1 MTTSMLSNHHI
12 LKVALG
18 FRSLVTPIRF
28 VLEHPEPLPITLPLE
43 STDYD
48 SSLTWT
54 LRVHATIILL
64 KQEDISYTIVKDLM
78 GTGIREETC

>member
-1 MTTSMLSNHHI
+1 MTTLMLSNHHI

-18 FRSLVTPIRF
+18 FRSLVTPIHF
-28 VLEHPEPLPITLPLE
+28 VLEHPEPSPIMLPLE

-54 LRVHATIILL
+54 SRVHAAIILS

-78 GTGIREETC
+78 GTGI

>member
-12 LKVALG
+12 PEVAHG

-28 VLEHPEPLPITLPLE
+28 APEHPEPSPITLPLE
-43 STDYD
+43 STDYN

-54 LRVHATIILL
+54 LHVYVTIILS
-64 KQEDISYTIVKDLM
+64 KQEDISYTSVKDLM
-78 GTGIREETC
+78 GTGI

>member
-54 LRVHATIILL
+54 SCVYAAIILS
-64 KQEDISYTIVKDLM
+64 KQEDISYMIVKDLT
-78 GTGIREETC
+78 GTGI